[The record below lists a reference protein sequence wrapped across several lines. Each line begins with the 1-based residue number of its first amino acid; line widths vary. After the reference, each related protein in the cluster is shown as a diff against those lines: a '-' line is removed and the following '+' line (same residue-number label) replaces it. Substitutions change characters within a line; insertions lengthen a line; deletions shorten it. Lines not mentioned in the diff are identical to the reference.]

1 MTELE
6 PLLQRHL
13 GDWRSGWSMGSF
25 GAIAEFHQAADEQPV
40 IDEPLDLTRATRR
53 GAIRLERR
61 RLAGATAVAY
71 ETLSPKRHRWSHA
84 VALCL
89 PEARARRSG
98 HKVLT
103 EIGPDDDAIRGIDR
117 TGILFD
123 MGLGLPQCDF
133 CIRTSDPK
141 LLGELRA
148 NLGRSLFEP
157 GNGATAAIMAAH
169 PHRVALTTL
178 GRIEVY
184 QKIGGPDTGGVSPAG
199 PHTHLL
205 PKLLASGRTHSA
217 NTPIPQGLLPLA
229 FLHPGNPVIGPM
241 GEDQTFD
248 VGLHEAFQGLLTRYG
263 TAEARM
269 AKQAV
274 STALNAGVAPQ
285 SWAPP
290 ASRAAKTA
298 ARVALR
304 QEARLAVHHDDH
316 RRAGIITDWQV
327 AFDQLEPESPES
339 LEDEAPGH

>member
-1 MTELE
+1 MSDLE
-6 PLLQRHL
+6 PLLQKHL

-25 GAIAEFHQAADEQPV
+25 GAIAEFHQDADEQPV
-40 IDEPLDLTRATRR
+40 IDEPMDLTRATRR

-84 VALCL
+84 VALCM
-89 PEARARRSG
+89 PEARAQRNA

-141 LLGELRA
+141 LLVELRA

-157 GNGATAAIMAAH
+157 GNSAGAAILAMH
-169 PHRVALTTL
+169 PHRVALTAL
-178 GRIEVY
+178 GRVEVY

-217 NTPIPQGLLPLA
+217 NTPIPEGLLPLA

-241 GEDQTFD
+241 GEDQPFD
-248 VGLHEAFQGLLTRYG
+248 VELHEAFQNLLSRYG

-274 STALNAGVAPQ
+274 STALTTGVEPR
-285 SWAPP
+285 SWTPP

-298 ARVALR
+298 ARIALR
-304 QEARLAVHHDDH
+304 QEARLATHNADP
-316 RRAGIITDWQV
+316 RRAGVVTSWQM
-327 AFDQLEPESPES
+327 AFDQLDPETADNV
-339 LEDEAPGH
+339 EDEAPGH